1 MAFITEAL
9 WKTLICSQRSVS
21 QAGHATSS
29 FWSLHVPFGHSD
41 LCKVPQEAWALYRLG
56 REVASMASKL
66 QGPFAGFISQSPGTG
81 KEVSNAVLRKG
92 SWKYNAWNRGPSSP
106 ALSTAHLWPTKSYG
120 EVGRLGSSPQP
131 SPGPHRGKSRC
142 CRT

>member
-21 QAGHATSS
+21 QAGHPTSS

-41 LCKVPQEAWALYRLG
+41 LCKEPQEAWALYRLG

-66 QGPFAGFISQSPGTG
+66 QGPFAGFISVTRNWGRGEQCHP
-81 KEVSNAVLRKG
+81 KERRL
-92 SWKYNAWNRGPSSP
+92 
-106 ALSTAHLWPTKSYG
+106 
-120 EVGRLGSSPQP
+120 EVQCLEQRPQLSSPQ
-131 SPGPHRGKSRC
+131 HC
-142 CRT
+142 TCLAH

>member
-21 QAGHATSS
+21 QAGHPTSS

-41 LCKVPQEAWALYRLG
+41 LCKEPQEAWALYRLG

-66 QGPFAGFISQSPGTG
+66 QGFAGFISVTRNWGRGEQCHP
-81 KEVSNAVLRKG
+81 KERRL
-92 SWKYNAWNRGPSSP
+92 KYNAWNRGPSSP
-106 ALSTAHLWPTKSYG
+106 ALSTAHVWPTKSCG

-131 SPGPHRGKSRC
+131 SPGPHQGKSRC

>member
-21 QAGHATSS
+21 QAGHPTSS

-41 LCKVPQEAWALYRLG
+41 LCKEPQEAWALYRLG
-56 REVASMASKL
+56 REVASMASTL
-66 QGPFAGFISQSPGTG
+66 QGFAGFISQSPGTG
-81 KEVSNAVLRKG
+81 EEVSSAILRKG
-92 SWKYNAWNRGPSSP
+92 GWKYSAWNRGPSSP
-106 ALSTAHLWPTKSYG
+106 ALSTAHFWPTKSCG

-131 SPGPHRGKSRC
+131 SPGPHQGKSRC